1 MSNGFPRGT
10 IVRVP
15 SDGDS
20 LGVVLRYESNMFNV
34 PLAIVRVRYDYGDM
48 TRDSELCF
56 YDHELIATDRVT
68 LPPKKQPTTTNN

>member
-1 MSNGFPRGT
+1 MSNEFSRGT
-10 IVRVP
+10 IVRIP
-15 SDGDS
+15 SESS

-48 TRDSELCF
+48 TRDSELSF